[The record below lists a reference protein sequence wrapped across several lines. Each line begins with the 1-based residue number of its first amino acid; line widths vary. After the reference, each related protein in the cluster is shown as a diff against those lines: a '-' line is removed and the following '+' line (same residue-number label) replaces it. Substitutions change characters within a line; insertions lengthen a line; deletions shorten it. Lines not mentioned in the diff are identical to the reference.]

1 MSLKE
6 LRKQKHLSQTELAK
20 KVGVTQVSISQYE
33 SGDRC
38 PDLLTAKKLADS
50 LGISLNSL
58 FLHLNIAKRNN
69 H

>member
-6 LRKQKHLSQTELAK
+6 LRKQKHLSQAELAK
-20 KVGVTQVSISQYE
+20 KVGVTQVSISKYE

-50 LGISLNSL
+50 LGVSLNNL
-58 FLHLNIAKRNN
+58 FLHLNIAKRNS